1 MIDVKRALVDLAK
14 DRNGV
19 AGIGSKHEGSLIL
32 DWLLERQLG
41 ARKYADSHRTILRRG
56 ESSGTG
62 AKVVCDEFFAH
73 FGWACLHR
81 VQTVVAH
88 KGTPHVGAP
97 RSAILTET
105 TPRRINP
112 DQAPPAFAQV
122 ECYHLAA
129 SVHSAARA
137 PRAATRLRRRR
148 QA

>member
-1 MIDVKRALVDLAK
+1 ESGPLTDREINELQRFLLAE
-14 DRNGV
+14 D
-19 AGIGSKHEGSLIL
+19 SLIL

-56 ESSGTG
+56 ESSGAG

-105 TPRRINP
+105 TPRRIN
-112 DQAPPAFAQV
+112 
-122 ECYHLAA
+122 
-129 SVHSAARA
+129 
-137 PRAATRLRRRR
+137 RAATNLLQATGYFRPIPPRRPTSRPSR
-148 QA
+148 Q